1 MKENSLLKINKRLI
15 NQVMCTS
22 GFDKG
27 QNISKQSFKSRHS
40 QNLSLVKLNRH
51 IPKFF
56 DADAFIWRY

>member
-27 QNISKQSFKSRHS
+27 QKIIKQSFKSRDP
-40 QNLSLVKLNRH
+40 QNPSLVKLSGH

-56 DADAFIWRY
+56 DTDAFIWRH

>member
-27 QNISKQSFKSRHS
+27 QNITKQSFKSRDS
-40 QNLSLVKLNRH
+40 QTPSLVKLSGH
-51 IPKFF
+51 IRKFF
-56 DADAFIWRY
+56 DTDTFIQRY